1 LAELLLHLHV
11 EGSLSAKHTCL
22 IAHWASQAGAKGPVE
37 DIAFRPEA
45 PTGHYQRHLDSVTG
59 MNKTDA
65 HYLIPVPGHTKHSC
79 GRTVHQ
85 IAARPPHE
93 IMHDEIV
100 ANPDLLAK
108 AATARWPASY
118 SQHRVARAT
127 ARPAMPIAFYMDG
140 CQFTKVGASVLV
152 FVVVSLVSGAQH
164 LSCVLRKKEMCKCGC
179 RGWCSLW
186 PILEFFRWSFAALA
200 RGAFPAARHDGTP
213 WPRGDPRAATAAL
226 RLACGTCAVQQV
238 KGDWAEYCHSLGFPT
253 WKHSD
258 FPCLWCRA
266 DQDSL
271 YTLDGV
277 EDGTIPWDVNDA
289 AAYEEACRRCEIHVA
304 INTEGER
311 QLVAQQLYYDKRVY
325 GSHGR
330 ALKRGIPALRLE
342 AGDRLEPCP
351 GLPDVGAFAELELPA
366 TVLFW
371 RTNQETFARHR
382 NPIFAMETGISVQT
396 LRVDPLHALYLGVFQ
411 VHCAAVLHAL
421 IEADVW
427 ETAQAG
433 HANAPERMQASCLHL
448 THAVHK
454 WVRSRRGSGL
464 TEIPEITSQHLGSS
478 AAPMCKLKGAQ
489 TKTMLLFL
497 QDFVPQHGA
506 KLRHGAAMAAATG
519 YLVRHMDVMRRAPHA
534 WSLADREDLRAELDP
549 ETSWE

>member
-1 LAELLLHLHV
+1 
-11 EGSLSAKHTCL
+11 
-22 IAHWASQAGAKGPVE
+22 
-37 DIAFRPEA
+37 
-45 PTGHYQRHLDSVTG
+45 
-59 MNKTDA
+59 
-65 HYLIPVPGHTKHSC
+65 
-79 GRTVHQ
+79 
-85 IAARPPHE
+85 
-93 IMHDEIV
+93 
-100 ANPDLLAK
+100 
-108 AATARWPASY
+108 
-118 SQHRVARAT
+118 
-127 ARPAMPIAFYMDG
+127 
-140 CQFTKVGASVLV
+140 
-152 FVVVSLVSGAQH
+152 
-164 LSCVLRKKEMCKCGC
+164 
-179 RGWCSLW
+179 
-186 PILEFFRWSFAALA
+186 
-200 RGAFPAARHDGTP
+200 
-213 WPRGDPRAATAAL
+213 
-226 RLACGTCAVQQV
+226 VQQV